1 MIKIQILIMC
11 CLAACVIGHGLM
23 SKPRARQA
31 LYTRI
36 QLDEA
41 GFRPIDTQAM
51 QCDNN
56 FAFTA
61 NISQRNPE
69 LKCGICGEFW
79 NGTKRLERGGDLY
92 KGTIV
97 ASYKKGSVIEVELE
111 VNIFPQITKIKM
123 NIWQVFLL

>member
-41 GFRPIDTQAM
+41 GFQPTDTQAM

-56 FAFTA
+56 FGSTSG
-61 NISQRNPE
+61 ISQRNPE

-92 KGTIV
+92 RGTIV
-97 ASYKKGSVIEVELE
+97 ASYKKGSIIEVELE
-111 VNIFPQITKIKM
+111 VKLFAQITK
-123 NIWQVFLL
+123 LR

>member
-1 MIKIQILIMC
+1 MIRIQILIMC

-31 LYTRI
+31 LFSQI
-36 QLDEA
+36 QLKHA
-41 GFRPIDTQAM
+41 GFRPIDTMAM

-92 KGTIV
+92 RYQNQE
-97 ASYKKGSVIEVELE
+97 SYKKGSVIEVELE
-111 VNIFPQITKIKM
+111 VK
-123 NIWQVFLL
+123 LLTQTVCFFFY